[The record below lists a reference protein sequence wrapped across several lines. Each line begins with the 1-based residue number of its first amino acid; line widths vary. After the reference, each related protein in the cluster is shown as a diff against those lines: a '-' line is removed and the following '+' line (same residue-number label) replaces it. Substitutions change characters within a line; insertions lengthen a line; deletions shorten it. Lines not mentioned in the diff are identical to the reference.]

1 MRTRALRGRA
11 DVQADERRPCRRCM
25 AAVNLSVDATV
36 YIMHRSQ
43 AIHCLYIGSSPDV
56 RAHGYTHC
64 SKAFLR
70 SPSDLPEPPVQ
81 RVSRFYVLTRCKQK
95 PFLAV
100 IAIASHDSLGTSTRA
115 GSTARSYDLTTGF
128 FAQPRL
134 EYQIERVLLIDRC
147 RVRSCAM
154 DARYE
159 RRHLERRLPSENERI
174 HGFLCAYRRLRIL
187 RDLLQQAVAARR
199 PVCIVRF
206 THVIASLRGR
216 IRRPGATCT
225 AA

>member
-70 SPSDLPEPPVQ
+70 APSDLPEPPVQ
-81 RVSRFYVLTRCKQK
+81 RISRFYPDRPDQMQAEAILSRNRDR
-95 PFLAV
+95 
-100 IAIASHDSLGTSTRA
+100 IA
-115 GSTARSYDLTTGF
+115 
-128 FAQPRL
+128 
-134 EYQIERVLLIDRC
+134 
-147 RVRSCAM
+147 
-154 DARYE
+154 
-159 RRHLERRLPSENERI
+159 
-174 HGFLCAYRRLRIL
+174 
-187 RDLLQQAVAARR
+187 
-199 PVCIVRF
+199 
-206 THVIASLRGR
+206 
-216 IRRPGATCT
+216 
-225 AA
+225 